1 MPTCVPVCNCCFD
14 VTSVL
19 AHCIKVVFFST
30 CRKAKAKILVLCH
43 RACVPMTVGDARAT
57 TSNFLRSVPNGSI
70 CGCFNVCLFC
80 LCLCAADHGGRW
92 VVRDSRMW
100 CPHDIGR
107 DSWVWGEQEALKMMN
122 SPHELGDEAPIERSP
137 CREEAGWP
145 LVENFVSLLI
155 HTKIINGSNNN
166 G

>member
-1 MPTCVPVCNCCFD
+1 MLPACRPSCLG
-14 VTSVL
+14 TSVPPMRLLCICVGLCKLPYKSLSLLCSSMLYLSVLLEALIEACQRSMERPSVHDFCARQACMGPRSWCVAAGAYL
-19 AHCIKVVFFST
+19 A
-30 CRKAKAKILVLCH
+30 RY
-43 RACVPMTVGDARAT
+43 
-57 TSNFLRSVPNGSI
+57 
-70 CGCFNVCLFC
+70 VCS
-80 LCLCAADHGGRW
+80 

-145 LVENFVSLLI
+145 VDVSDCCC
-155 HTKIINGSNNN
+155 
-166 G
+166 